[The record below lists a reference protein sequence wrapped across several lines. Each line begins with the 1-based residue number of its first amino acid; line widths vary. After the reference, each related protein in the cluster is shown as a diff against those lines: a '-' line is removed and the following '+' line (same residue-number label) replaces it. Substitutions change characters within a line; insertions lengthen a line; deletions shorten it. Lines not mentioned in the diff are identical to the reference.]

1 MIDRITIYIDDV
13 KFEDV
18 EKRLGLTPSKVAE
31 DESLIYSSLISNLR
45 FTYKGNRLTITGSL
59 HKYAKG
65 NNYSLFTY
73 EEAKAV
79 LLKLSDITNIPLK
92 YFIVTSI
99 ELGVNFQMNKDVSRY
114 LNTIHSYKSNRF
126 IPMTPLKGTSQ
137 LRGCRCSFSEYSIKF
152 YDKTFEAIKSSRIPI
167 VERDKVPVN
176 LLRYEI
182 KLSRKQLKNKG
193 FTNVTGSNLLSP
205 LHYIRF
211 KRLMKKIFDKIVF
224 DDIEVDYTGYLENDI
239 KRYIFAKSD
248 RYDYYLQCLKNYFGV
263 AEYRKE
269 KRRTNELLKRMD
281 SLPKGEL
288 TAEIKSKFEIAMSK
302 I

>member
-99 ELGVNFQMNKDVSRY
+99 ELGVNFQMNKMYHVILIQY
-114 LNTIHSYKSNRF
+114 I
-126 IPMTPLKGTSQ
+126 
-137 LRGCRCSFSEYSIKF
+137 
-152 YDKTFEAIKSSRIPI
+152 AINQIG
-167 VERDKVPVN
+167 
-176 LLRYEI
+176 LFL
-182 KLSRKQLKNKG
+182 
-193 FTNVTGSNLLSP
+193 
-205 LHYIRF
+205 
-211 KRLMKKIFDKIVF
+211 
-224 DDIEVDYTGYLENDI
+224 
-239 KRYIFAKSD
+239 
-248 RYDYYLQCLKNYFGV
+248 
-263 AEYRKE
+263 
-269 KRRTNELLKRMD
+269 
-281 SLPKGEL
+281 
-288 TAEIKSKFEIAMSK
+288 
-302 I
+302 

>member
-167 VERDKVPVN
+167 AERDKVPVN

-205 LHYIRF
+205 FIIY
-211 KRLMKKIFDKIVF
+211 VSN
-224 DDIEVDYTGYLENDI
+224 V
-239 KRYIFAKSD
+239 
-248 RYDYYLQCLKNYFGV
+248 
-263 AEYRKE
+263 
-269 KRRTNELLKRMD
+269 
-281 SLPKGEL
+281 
-288 TAEIKSKFEIAMSK
+288 
-302 I
+302 

>member
-1 MIDRITIYIDDV
+1 MIDRITIYIDNV

-31 DESLIYSSLISNLR
+31 DESFIYSSLISNLR

-79 LLKLSDITNIPLK
+79 LLKLSDITNIPLE

-99 ELGVNFQMNKDVSRY
+99 ELGVNFQMDKDVSRY

-167 VERDKVPVN
+167 AERDKVPVN

-211 KRLMKKIFDKIVF
+211 KRLMKKIFDKIVLM
-224 DDIEVDYTGYLENDI
+224 I
-239 KRYIFAKSD
+239 
-248 RYDYYLQCLKNYFGV
+248 LKWIIQ
-263 AEYRKE
+263 AIWK
-269 KRRTNELLKRMD
+269 M
-281 SLPKGEL
+281 
-288 TAEIKSKFEIAMSK
+288 I
-302 I
+302 